1 VLLCFALPLEAASAA
16 PLLVTSSDNSDI
28 QAGDI
33 VDSKTI
39 VRLESGARLTLID
52 SDGASIS
59 LEGPYDGTPVEDGA
73 DISEDRTV
81 LDSLGKLFAGGE
93 GANTIKKGATRG
105 ASARSST
112 IGVWQIDTGSQGDV
126 CVPTGGA
133 ITLWRENVDK
143 ASVLTLRHK
152 ESGKSANV
160 DWPAGVAGLNWPTAL
175 PIEDGANYLLRL
187 KGVLIAR
194 KRTLHLVPDNL
205 PTELHRA
212 AWMVENGCESQARS
226 LLSLIR

>member
-1 VLLCFALPLEAASAA
+1 M
-16 PLLVTSSDNSDI
+16 
-28 QAGDI
+28 
-33 VDSKTI
+33 
-39 VRLESGARLTLID
+39 RLKSGARLTLID
-52 SDGASIS
+52 NDGASIS
-59 LEGPYDGTPVEDGA
+59 LEGPYEGTPVEEGA
-73 DISEDRTV
+73 DISENRTI

-93 GANTIKKGATRG
+93 DDYTIKKGATRG

-143 ASVLTLRHK
+143 ALVLTLRHK
-152 ESGKSANV
+152 KSGKSANV
-160 DWPAGVAGLNWPTAL
+160 DWPAGVALLNWPATL
-175 PIEDGANYLLRL
+175 PIEDSANYLLRL
-187 KGVLIAR
+187 EGVLIAR
-194 KRTLHLVPDNL
+194 KRTLHLVPDNF

-212 AWMVENGCESQARS
+212 AWMMENGCKSQARS